1 MLRKIILRMIGCCG
15 CFGFGFSR
23 GPKQQLRPTSGYNN
37 HHSVDLLLD
46 EDIEDDEECSYNG
59 DVTDTNHGDD
69 VELHSCTKRSEEIL
83 RLREQK
89 GMICRQ
95 NPVKE
100 TYKLL
105 RTEVGIFVLFA

>member
-1 MLRKIILRMIGCCG
+1 MIGCCG

-95 NPVKE
+95 YPVKE
-100 TYKLL
+100 TYKLV